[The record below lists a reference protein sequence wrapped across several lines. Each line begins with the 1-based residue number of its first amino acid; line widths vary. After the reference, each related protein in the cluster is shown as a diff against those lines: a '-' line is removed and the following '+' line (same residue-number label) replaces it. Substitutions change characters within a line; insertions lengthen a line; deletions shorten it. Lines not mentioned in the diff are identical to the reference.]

1 MDYSIFLF
9 SLIVLILDI
18 PFITFFVGPQYK
30 SIDLGLK
37 INVVYAL
44 LAYIVMGLSWFLI
57 DKNPMRAAFVGFVI
71 YGVYAFT
78 LAAILPSYSITTAF
92 TEVIWGTFLFYLA
105 TIITN
110 KIITTYKVV

>member
-9 SLIVLILDI
+9 SIIVLLIDV
-18 PFITFFVGPQYK
+18 PFITFFVAPQYK

-37 INVVYAL
+37 INIVYAL
-44 LAYIVMGLSWFLI
+44 MAYTVMGLSWFLI
-57 DKNPMRAAFVGFVI
+57 DKDPAKAAFVGFVV

-78 LAAILPSYSITTAF
+78 LAAILPSYQITTAL
-92 TEVIWGTFLFYLA
+92 TEVTWGTILFCLA

-110 KIITTYKVV
+110 KIMASL

>member
-9 SLIVLILDI
+9 SLVVLLLDI
-18 PFITFFVGPQYK
+18 PFILFFVAPQYK

-37 INVVYAL
+37 INVVFAL
-44 LAYIVMGLSWFLI
+44 MAYVIMGLSWFLI
-57 DKNPMRAAFVGFVI
+57 DKDPTKAAFVGFVI

-78 LAAILPSYSITTAF
+78 LAAILPTYHIATAL
-92 TEVIWGTFLFYLA
+92 TEVTWGTILFCLA

-110 KIITTYKVV
+110 KIMARL

>member
-9 SLIVLILDI
+9 SIIVLLLDV
-18 PFITFFVGPQYK
+18 PFITFFVAPQYK

-37 INVVYAL
+37 INIVYAL
-44 LAYIVMGLSWFLI
+44 MAYTVMGLSWFLI
-57 DKNPMRAAFVGFVI
+57 DKNPAKGAFVGFVI

-78 LAAILPSYSITTAF
+78 LAAILPTYHIATAL
-92 TEVIWGTFLFYLA
+92 TEVTWGTILFCLA

-110 KIITTYKVV
+110 KIIASL